1 MAINGW
7 IDVKTQ
13 HKTMGGSTQISV
25 ENGIDKGVFID
36 LGEQYVY
43 LSRKKAVR
51 LVLAILSAT
60 HDIETLDIRGV
71 LWEVKK

>member
-36 LGEQYVY
+36 LGEQFVY
-43 LSRKKAVR
+43 LSRKKAIR

-60 HDIETLDIRGV
+60 HDIDEITLDGV
-71 LWEVKK
+71 IWGRKQ